1 MVIKFYVQNQQQKK
15 KIQIII
21 DLEKY
26 LIQNEKINPKK
37 KQMITKD
44 HPLHVI

>member
-1 MVIKFYVQNQQQKK
+1 MVIKFYVQNQQKK